1 MERPFPVSQIAND
14 LLIKKQPQAKD
25 QIQYGTIRSFKK
37 TSERSKVRAQRA
49 ASQAIELLRSLRV
62 PSLSTLRRSS
72 VLGRT

>member
-37 TSERSKVRAQRA
+37 TSERSK
-49 ASQAIELLRSLRV
+49 AIPHRIPKTYKGSLRI
-62 PSLSTLRRSS
+62 LKACLAGLLCWTI
-72 VLGRT
+72 